1 LSAVSPRR
9 PQLDA
14 GYDQGFADR
23 DGNAGAWGTP
33 APPLSLI
40 ERLLE
45 NRANYLAAALCLALA
60 TIMLLPLLASVLA
73 SFKSTAEAAAVPPT
87 YFPHVLS
94 LDSYNR
100 LWHFQAGLPTY
111 LANSGGAALLT
122 ILFCLVLT
130 IPAGYGL
137 ARFPVPGKEF
147 FFLVLLLGLIVP
159 YQALLTPLFF
169 MFVQLKLHNSLV
181 GLAIVHTAIQLP
193 FSVYIMRNA
202 FEAVP
207 RELEEAAV
215 IDGCNSWQV
224 LVRVFLPAIVPAVI
238 TVALFAF
245 ITSWNELLA
254 ALVILNKDSTFT
266 LPLILAA
273 ARQQTSIGG
282 TDWGMLQA
290 GITISILPCMAFY
303 LLLQKYYVSG
313 LLSGAVK

>member
-1 LSAVSPRR
+1 MSALSQDIALAGEEPR
-9 PQLDA
+9 
-14 GYDQGFADR
+14 G
-23 DGNAGAWGTP
+23 
-33 APPLSLI
+33 LI

-45 NRANYLAAALCLALA
+45 GRTKYLVGAVCVALCI
-60 TIMLLPLLASVLA
+60 IMLLPLLASILA
-73 SFKSTAEAAAVPPT
+73 SFKSTTEAAAVPPT
-87 YFPHVLS
+87 YFPHALS
-94 LDSYNR
+94 VDSYLR
-100 LWHFQAGLPTY
+100 LWNFQAGLPTY
-111 LANSGGAALLT
+111 LGNSAGAALLT
-122 ILFCLVLT
+122 ILFCLGLT
-130 IPAGYGL
+130 IPAGYAL
-137 ARFPVPGKEF
+137 ARFPIPGKELF
-147 FFLVLLLGLIVP
+147 FVVLLLGLIIP

-169 MFVQLKLHNSLV
+169 MFVQLKLHNSLT

-224 LVRVFLPAIVPAVI
+224 LVRIFLPAIVPAII
-238 TVALFAF
+238 TVSLFAF

-266 LPLILAA
+266 LPLILAS

-290 GITISILPCMAFY
+290 GITISIIPCMAFY

-313 LLSGAVK
+313 LLNGAVK